1 MDPALKAMLTD
12 TVSHAAYVGQNAYGQ
27 PQYTTPVTR
36 PARIAFKVT
45 TVTNAQGQE
54 RTSNTII
61 YFDGD
66 VVVTLRIKSRP
77 DTTAPAIQAVYA
89 PTDPL
94 TGLVDHLEVLL

>member
-1 MDPALKAMLTD
+1 M
-12 TVSHAAYVGQNAYGQ
+12 
-27 PQYTTPVTR
+27 
-36 PARIAFKVT
+36 T

-66 VVVTLRIKSRP
+66 VVVTLRDKVTLP
-77 DTTAPAIQAVYA
+77 DTTAPAIQAIYA